1 MKLKYKFEIVEVGDD
16 ITAVPVG
23 DGADAMHG
31 VLQLNDAGADI
42 MRLLEN
48 DTTEPAIVG
57 AIYEMYDVEKQE
69 LTGQVHDFIE
79 TLKKDGIITE

>member
-23 DGADAMHG
+23 DGADVMHG
-31 VLQLNDAGADI
+31 VLQLNDAAADI
-42 MRLLEN
+42 MRLLEK
-48 DTTEPAIVG
+48 DTTEPEIVD

-79 TLKKDGIITE
+79 TLKKDGIIE

>member
-1 MKLKYKFEIVEVGDD
+1 MKLKYRFEIVEVGDD

-31 VLQLNDAGADI
+31 VLQLNDAAADI

-48 DTTEPAIVG
+48 DTTEPAIVD

-79 TLKKDGIITE
+79 TLKKDGIIE